1 MPALAAAQLAC
12 NETKSCSTSTSL
24 KVEHHLVD
32 GAYVLCNFSSGL
44 PLNYFYW
51 AFSYSHL
58 ITILRTGSE
67 LELSPL
73 YAACCQACLLH
84 RRTLNSSF
92 YLPQQNPHSADV
104 QILNSLR

>member
-44 PLNYFYW
+44 PLNYLYW
-51 AFSYSHL
+51 DFSYSHL
-58 ITILRTGSE
+58 MGIFYRTIRMVDNGIKPVYVFDGKPPDMKGGE
-67 LELSPL
+67 LTKRAEKR
-73 YAACCQACLLH
+73 Q
-84 RRTLNSSF
+84 
-92 YLPQQNPHSADV
+92 
-104 QILNSLR
+104 